1 MSSFNDYFERDNIN
15 EIQFEADSFYPI
27 LETIIILFII
37 YFSYNLYSSIKSPDS
52 KYQNSEYYIICQ
64 CDSCKKRLKRIIK
77 KNHKSKHIRA
87 YIIAILFLL
96 YFAKK
101 YYDIILKNQLKIKTF
116 DPYEILG
123 VSSLSDKKEIKKAYK
138 HLALLYHPDKNLD
151 DINAKNKF
159 MLINKAYETLINDDS
174 RKKYELYGNPDG
186 PTTMRISLGIPSFI
200 LNKKNHIFI
209 LIIFII
215 SICLI
220 IPYNFLKW
228 YNKTSNIGENGLFNK
243 TREHFKKS
251 TNLNTTLL
259 NYPFILGI
267 SEEFDLI
274 PEPHI
279 RAESV
284 EIDNLYNKYKNIF
297 KNKEVLENLALRL
310 SLNKKKAIGIAYEY
324 CFCDKTDKNYLKLH
338 KVNEYIILLSKLLN
352 LFIDCQKEKLIDLKI
367 LSRQKETQIE
377 SDILKELLELQ
388 PIKPDLIYSSII
400 YQQCFYQGI
409 PIFLM
414 NDKFIQYTQLPHISL
429 KNYKSLKDKDADIT
443 FEQFLNYGDEGKK
456 TIMEKVF
463 NFNKLEIKDIL
474 ESTKAIPRYEYKIK
488 TYVDGYEDTG
498 FLKGDKVTFKID
510 IIRKN
515 EEDKKMGVQHSKYF
529 PGLFNEYIYILV
541 SNNKNLIRLDKI
553 LIDKKN
559 NEYKFGIYM
568 ASAGMIPIKIL
579 LMSATS
585 FQNNGVIDCKIKV
598 FEKSEKREEMIKSI
612 ESKNKEKIK
621 PSFIQRYFFNYQD
634 SSDDEE
640 EEDEN
645 KENNK
650 KKEIEDN
657 ENINNIEI
665 NKDIENI
672 ENELNDK

>member
-1 MSSFNDYFERDNIN
+1 MSSFSDYFEKENIN
-15 EIQFEADSFYPI
+15 QIQFEADSFYPI

-37 YFSYNLYSSIKSPDS
+37 YFSYNLYSLIKSPDS
-52 KYQNSEYYIICQ
+52 KYQNSENYIICQ

-77 KNHKSKHIRA
+77 KNHKNKHTRA
-87 YIIAILFLL
+87 YIFIILFLL
-96 YFAKK
+96 YYAKK
-101 YYDIILKNQLKIKTF
+101 YYEIIINNQLKIKTF
-116 DPYEILG
+116 DPFEILG
-123 VSSLSDKKEIKKAYK
+123 VNSLSDKKEIKKAYK
-138 HLALLYHPDKNLD
+138 QLALLYHPDKNLD

-159 MLINKAYETLINDDS
+159 MLINKAYETLINEDS
-174 RKKYELYGNPDG
+174 RRKYELYGNPDG

-200 LNKKNHIFI
+200 LNKKNHILI

-228 YNKTSNIGENGLFNK
+228 YNKTTNFGEDGILNK
-243 TREHFKKS
+243 TKDYFKKS
-251 TNLNTTLL
+251 TNLNTALL
-259 NYPFILGI
+259 NFPFILGI
-267 SEEFDLI
+267 SEEFNFI

-279 RAESV
+279 LSESV
-284 EIDNLYNKYKNIF
+284 EIDNLYNKYKNMF
-297 KNKEVLENLALRL
+297 KNKEVLEKLSFRI
-310 SLNKKKAIGIAYEY
+310 SLNNKKAIGIAYEY
-324 CFCDKTDKNYLKLH
+324 CFCDKADKNYLKLH
-338 KVNEYIILLSKLLN
+338 KVNEYILLLSKLLN
-352 LFIDCQKEKLIDLKI
+352 VFIDCQKEKLIELKI
-367 LSRQKETQIE
+367 LNRQKKKDIE
-377 SDILKELLELQ
+377 SDIAKELLELQ

-400 YQQCFYQGI
+400 FQQCFYQGI

-414 NDKFIQYTQLPHISL
+414 NEKFIQYTQLPHISL
-429 KNYKSLKDKDADIT
+429 KNYKNLKDKDADIT
-443 FEQFLNYGDEGKK
+443 FEQFLNYGEEAKK
-456 TIMEKVF
+456 TVMEKVF
-463 NFNKLEIKDIL
+463 NFNKSEIKDIL

-515 EEDKKMGVQHSKYF
+515 EEDKKMGVQHSKCF

-541 SNNKNLIRLDKI
+541 SNNKNIIRLDKI

-568 ASAGMIPIKIL
+568 ASVGVIPIRML

-585 FQNNGVIDCKIKV
+585 FQNNGVIDCKMKI
-598 FEKSEKREEMIKSI
+598 FERSQKREEMIKII

-634 SSDDEE
+634 SSDEEE
-640 EEDEN
+640 EEDEE
-645 KENNK
+645 KEKNK
-650 KKEIEDN
+650 KEEIEDYD
-657 ENINNIEI
+657 NINNIEV
-665 NKDIENI
+665 NKEIENI
-672 ENELNDK
+672 ENEKNNK

>member
-1 MSSFNDYFERDNIN
+1 MSSFSDYFEKENIN
-15 EIQFEADSFYPI
+15 QIQFEADSFYPI

-37 YFSYNLYSSIKSPDS
+37 YFSYNLYSLIKSPDS
-52 KYQNSEYYIICQ
+52 KYQNSENYIICQ

-77 KNHKSKHIRA
+77 KNHKNKHTRA
-87 YIIAILFLL
+87 YIFIILFLL
-96 YFAKK
+96 YYAKK
-101 YYDIILKNQLKIKTF
+101 YYEIIINNQLKIKTF
-116 DPYEILG
+116 DPFEILG
-123 VSSLSDKKEIKKAYK
+123 VNSLSDKKEIKKAYK
-138 HLALLYHPDKNLD
+138 QLALLYHPDKNLD

-159 MLINKAYETLINDDS
+159 MLINKAYETLINEDS
-174 RKKYELYGNPDG
+174 RRKYELYGNPDG

-200 LNKKNHIFI
+200 LNKKNHILI

-228 YNKTSNIGENGLFNK
+228 YNKTTNFGEDGILNK
-243 TREHFKKS
+243 TKDYFKKS
-251 TNLNTTLL
+251 TNLNTALL
-259 NYPFILGI
+259 NFPFILGI
-267 SEEFDLI
+267 SEEFNFI

-279 RAESV
+279 LSESV
-284 EIDNLYNKYKNIF
+284 EIDNLYNKYKNMF
-297 KNKEVLENLALRL
+297 KNKEVLEKLSFRI
-310 SLNKKKAIGIAYEY
+310 SLNNKKAIGIAYEY
-324 CFCDKTDKNYLKLH
+324 CFCDKADKNYLKLH
-338 KVNEYIILLSKLLN
+338 KVNEYILLLSKLLN
-352 LFIDCQKEKLIDLKI
+352 VFIDCQKEKLIELKI
-367 LSRQKETQIE
+367 LNRQKKKDIE
-377 SDILKELLELQ
+377 SDIAKELLELQ

-400 YQQCFYQGI
+400 FQQCFYQGI

-414 NDKFIQYTQLPHISL
+414 NEKFIQYTQLPHISL
-429 KNYKSLKDKDADIT
+429 KNYKNLKDKDADIT
-443 FEQFLNYGDEGKK
+443 FEQFLNYGEEAKK
-456 TIMEKVF
+456 TVMEKVF
-463 NFNKLEIKDIL
+463 NFNKSEIKDIL

-515 EEDKKMGVQHSKYF
+515 EEDKKMGVQHSKCF

-541 SNNKNLIRLDKI
+541 SNNKNIIRLDKI

-568 ASAGMIPIKIL
+568 ASVGVIPIRML

-585 FQNNGVIDCKIKV
+585 FQNNGVIDCKMKI
-598 FEKSEKREEMIKSI
+598 FERSQKREEMIKII

-634 SSDDEE
+634 SSDEEE
-640 EEDEN
+640 EEDEE
-645 KENNK
+645 KEKNK
-650 KKEIEDN
+650 KEEIEDYD
-657 ENINNIEI
+657 NINNIEI
-665 NKDIENI
+665 NKEKENI
-672 ENELNDK
+672 ENEKNNK

>member
-1 MSSFNDYFERDNIN
+1 MSSFSDYFERENIN
-15 EIQFEADSFYPI
+15 QIQFEADSFYPI

-37 YFSYNLYSSIKSPDS
+37 YFSYSLYLSIKSPDS
-52 KYQNSEYYIICQ
+52 KYQNSEKYIICQ
-64 CDSCKKRLKRIIK
+64 CDSCKKRLKRIMK
-77 KNHKSKHIRA
+77 KNHKNKHTRA
-87 YIIAILFLL
+87 YIIIILFLL

-116 DPYEILG
+116 DPYDILG

-138 HLALLYHPDKNLD
+138 NLALLYHPDKNLD
-151 DINAKNKF
+151 DMNAKNKF

-186 PTTMRISLGIPSFI
+186 PTSMRISLGIPSFI
-200 LNKKNHIFI
+200 LNKRNHIYI

-228 YNKTSNIGENGLFNK
+228 YNKSSTICENGLLIK
-243 TREHFKKS
+243 TKEYFKRS

-259 NYPFILGI
+259 NLPFILGI
-267 SEEFDLI
+267 SEEFNSI

-284 EIDNLYNKYKNIF
+284 EINNLYNKYKNVF
-297 KNKEVLENLALRL
+297 KNKEVLENLSPRI
-310 SLNKKKAIGIAYEY
+310 SLNNKKAIGIAYEY

-352 LFIDCQKEKLIDLKI
+352 LFIDCQKEKLIDLNLLNK
-367 LSRQKETQIE
+367 QKKKDIE
-377 SDILKELLELQ
+377 SDIYKELLQLQ
-388 PIKPDLIYSSII
+388 PIKPDLIYSSIL

-414 NDKFIQYTQLPHISL
+414 NEKFIQYTQLPHISL
-429 KNYKSLKDKDADIT
+429 KNYKNLKDKDADIT
-443 FEQFLNYGDEGKK
+443 FEQFLNYGEEGKK

-463 NFNKLEIKDIL
+463 NFNKSEINDIL
-474 ESTKAIPRYEYKIK
+474 ESIKAIPRYEYKIK

-515 EEDKKMGVQHSKYF
+515 EEDKKIGVQHSKSF
-529 PGLFNEYIYILV
+529 PGLFNEYLYILI

-568 ASAGMIPIKIL
+568 ASAGVIPIKIL
-579 LMSATS
+579 LMSGTS
-585 FQNNGVIDCKIKV
+585 FQNNGVIDCRVKV
-598 FEKSEKREEMIKSI
+598 FEKSEKREEMIKNI
-612 ESKNKEKIK
+612 ENKNKEKIE
-621 PSFIQRYFFNYQD
+621 PSFIQKYFFNYHD

-645 KENNK
+645 KEKNK
-650 KKEIEDN
+650 KEEIEDN
-657 ENINNIEI
+657 ENINNIEV

-672 ENELNDK
+672 ENEMNDK